1 MDFSI
6 RLAVQSII
14 DERKNV
20 IVSPAS
26 LDILL
31 RTVACGAK
39 GKTLKQLLRL
49 LGAKDIDELNSKA
62 SSIMKVL
69 HLASPEN
76 NNQPPAKV
84 LSKKRKRKS
93 GDDDDNVSPIVSC
106 ANAIW
111 IDKQYSA
118 KDSFKKLVTNVY
130 RAETNHVDFL
140 HQVKRRSCERNKF
153 VAKESTNGLINNIL
167 NPDEISNNTPLVLTN
182 AIYFKAFWSHYDFEE
197 TSSRDTK
204 DFHLIDRI
212 NKVSVPFMHEG
223 HAWFRYGKFDKFKVL
238 ELPYETGRP
247 YRQRDEGPCFSMYIF
262 LPHEIDGL
270 PGMLSKFS
278 GSKPTKELS
287 QTLGGLQRTKMKKV
301 VIPKWKSSHRFEA
314 KESMKKLGLKLPFKS
329 DQEDLTEMFIDS
341 EGKNVHISNVIQ
353 RAYIDVNEKG
363 TEAAA
368 VSGIRVLMS
377 CRASKPKPPKEEK
390 FIADHPF
397 MFMIM
402 ERNSKAVIFA
412 GAVFNPLDQQ

>member
-76 NNQPPAKV
+76 NNQPPA
-84 LSKKRKRKS
+84 
-93 GDDDDNVSPIVSC
+93 C

-140 HQVKRRSCERNKF
+140 HQKEEAVKEVNSW
-153 VAKESTNGLINNIL
+153 AKESTNGLINNIL

-182 AIYFKAFWSHYDFEE
+182 AIYFKAFWSHSDFEE
-197 TSSRDTK
+197 TSSKDTK

-212 NKVSVPFMHEG
+212 NKVSVPFMHKG
-223 HAWFRYGKFDKFKVL
+223 NAWFRYRKFDKFKVL

-247 YRQRDEGPCFSMYIF
+247 YGQRDEGPCFSMYIF

-270 PGMLSKFS
+270 PGMLSKFC

-287 QTLGGLQRTKMKKV
+287 QTLGGLERTKMKKV

-314 KESMKKLGLKLPFKS
+314 KELMKKLGLKLPFES

-368 VSGIRVLMS
+368 VSGICVVTL
-377 CRASKPKPPKEEK
+377 CCASKPKPPKEK

-402 ERNSKAVIFA
+402 ERNSKTVIFA

>member
-84 LSKKRKRKS
+84 LSKKP
-93 GDDDDNVSPIVSC
+93 PIVSC

-140 HQVKRRSCERNKF
+140 HQV
-153 VAKESTNGLINNIL
+153 
-167 NPDEISNNTPLVLTN
+167 
-182 AIYFKAFWSHYDFEE
+182 
-197 TSSRDTK
+197 
-204 DFHLIDRI
+204 
-212 NKVSVPFMHEG
+212 
-223 HAWFRYGKFDKFKVL
+223 L

-247 YRQRDEGPCFSMYIF
+247 YGQRDEGPCFSMYIF

-270 PGMLSKFS
+270 PGMLSKFC

-287 QTLGGLQRTKMKKV
+287 QTLGGLERTKMKKV

-314 KESMKKLGLKLPFKS
+314 KELMKKLGLKLPFES

-368 VSGIRVLMS
+368 VSGICVVTL
-377 CRASKPKPPKEEK
+377 CCASKPKPPKEK

-402 ERNSKAVIFA
+402 ERNSKTVIFA

>member
-69 HLASPEN
+69 HLASP
-76 NNQPPAKV
+76 
-84 LSKKRKRKS
+84 KRKS

-130 RAETNHVDFL
+130 RKEEA
-140 HQVKRRSCERNKF
+140 VKEVNSW
-153 VAKESTNGLINNIL
+153 AKESTNGLINNIL

-182 AIYFKAFWSHYDFEE
+182 AIYFKAFWSHSDFEE
-197 TSSRDTK
+197 TSSKDTK

-212 NKVSVPFMHEG
+212 NKVSVPFMHKG
-223 HAWFRYGKFDKFKVL
+223 NAWFRYRKFDKFK
-238 ELPYETGRP
+238 
-247 YRQRDEGPCFSMYIF
+247 
-262 LPHEIDGL
+262 DGL
-270 PGMLSKFS
+270 PGMLSKFC

-287 QTLGGLQRTKMKKV
+287 QTLGGLERTKMKKV

-314 KESMKKLGLKLPFKS
+314 KELMKKLGLKLPFES

-368 VSGIRVLMS
+368 VSGICVVTL
-377 CRASKPKPPKEEK
+377 CCASKPKPPKEK

-402 ERNSKAVIFA
+402 ERNSKTVIFA